1 MIKFCICDCMFC
13 VMLCGMWCTGEFVEG
28 MRCCC
33 CAVLLYVFL
42 CRYGVELFCEVLH
55 GCCERGG
62 MRSGGGV
69 RLCWFDRV
77 V

>member
-1 MIKFCICDCMFC
+1 M
-13 VMLCGMWCTGEFVEG
+13 GG

-69 RLCWFDRV
+69 KLCWFDRV

>member
-1 MIKFCICDCMFC
+1 MFCI
-13 VMLCGMWCTGEFVEG
+13 MLCGMWCTGEFVGG
-28 MRCCC
+28 MWRCC

-42 CRYGVELFCEVLH
+42 CRYGVEVLH
-55 GCCERGG
+55 GCCEWGG